1 MIEVDITPT
10 MIERAETLSKD
21 LGKLNNS
28 ITKGEG
34 NIAGFLGEIIFAD
47 LFNADIKHTYDY
59 DVVLKN
65 GKRVD
70 VKTKRTSVKPLPYY
84 DCSIASYNTKQK
96 CDEYA
101 FVRIKYDLS
110 KGWYLG
116 KIDKEL
122 YFKKSRFLKEGD
134 IDPDNNFKVRADCYN
149 LKIQE
154 LEIEKSSA

>member
-10 MIERAETLSKD
+10 MIERAENLSKD

-34 NIAGFLGEIIFAD
+34 NIAGFLGEIIFAG

-59 DVVLKN
+59 DVILKN

-122 YFKKSRFLKEGD
+122 YFKKSRLLKKGD

-154 LEIEKSSA
+154 LEIETSST